1 MSDFVSGAQQL
12 LAVEQPEQSDDEVKK
27 EEEECISE
35 CSFSDVPTES
45 SSSINSSTPGS
56 DEDAAEYSS
65 CSPTPAPSS
74 RPRAPSPPL
83 VAPAEACFTTP
94 AFPPLDF
101 TADFYAPRVCHPNA
115 RTYVRLL
122 GPCFKTGRLRPFRQD
137 PEHACTGAK
146 SAPRQPASTASSTEG
161 SKDTDNTT
169 ACTKARAM
177 KPRSQA
183 GWRKGLRHLTHS
195 ERSQATEPKP
205 VYRAIRTDPDN
216 TTPTR

>member
-1 MSDFVSGAQQL
+1 MPKFDDRFARQNRYAPPPEFPLASCYSGIVHHLSGPNIHAQTQIFL
-12 LAVEQPEQSDDEVKK
+12 QSIMIGRW
-27 EEEECISE
+27 C
-35 CSFSDVPTES
+35 
-45 SSSINSSTPGS
+45 G
-56 DEDAAEYSS
+56 
-65 CSPTPAPSS
+65 PTPKGKPSHLS
-74 RPRAPSPPL
+74 DRSHL
-83 VAPAEACFTTP
+83 YFH
-94 AFPPLDF
+94 
-101 TADFYAPRVCHPNA
+101 YAPRVCHPNA
-115 RTYVRLL
+115 RTHVRLL

-183 GWRKGLRHLTHS
+183 GWKKGLRHLTHS

-205 VYRAIRTDPDN
+205 VYRAIRTDPDK